1 MARNKSYDN
10 SKDYIVDKD
19 VAIPAVEEEL
29 LNFVLNMFDYKN
41 LPDTIPKYNLE
52 KYLMTLGYCGVTK
65 VGDELYAID
74 GTLGGKPNAYHEP
87 TQFIYANEVLGSAT
101 VDEDSYVLC
110 KNDFR
115 KQGLMPII
123 NRYTNFMVESNI
135 TMRTVLLTT
144 RMNILVSASDER
156 TKASAESYLRK
167 IENGQLGVIGE
178 SAFFDGVRM
187 QTASTTSNYV
197 TQVVEMMQFIKG
209 SFLQAIGVNSP
220 HNMKSEYVNKDE
232 TGLNDDGLRPLV
244 DNMLECRKQFV
255 DEINEMFGTEIEVDF
270 NSVWKRKQ
278 VEQGL
283 SSQLEKGESDVVESN
298 EEQPTVEESDEGDED
313 EHISGVDG
321 SIEDGEHDAE
331 SGNSDGADNK
341 GIDDSDGDGSRTSEG
356 SEGTSDGDSTSE
368 DKSEESSQLDEED
381 IDDDESE
388 SSASE
393 NEESSQLDEEDSEDD
408 ESKSESSTSENEE
421 SDEEDEGRQTD
432 DVSSESD
439 EEKKP

>member
-10 SKDYIVDKD
+10 SKNYIVDKD

-74 GTLGGKPNAYHEP
+74 GTLGGKPNVYHEP

-101 VDEDSYVLC
+101 VDEGSYVLC

-156 TKASAESYLRK
+156 TKASAENYLRK

-209 SFLQAIGVNSP
+209 SFLQAIGVNSQ

-278 VEQGL
+278 VEQDL

-298 EEQPTVEESDEGDED
+298 DEQPTVEESDEGDED

-321 SIEDGEHDAE
+321 SIEEGEHDAE
-331 SGNSDGADNK
+331 SGDSDGADDK
-341 GIDDSDGDGSRTSEG
+341 GIDDSDGDDSRTSEG
-356 SEGTSDGDSTSE
+356 GEGTSDGDSASE
-368 DKSEESSQLDEED
+368 DKS
-381 IDDDESE
+381 
-388 SSASE
+388 
-393 NEESSQLDEEDSEDD
+393 EESSQLDEEDSEDD
-408 ESKSESSTSENEE
+408 ESKSESSASENEE
-421 SDEEDEGRQTD
+421 FDEEDEGRQTD
-432 DVSSESD
+432 NVSSESD
-439 EEKKP
+439 EEKKS

>member
-1 MARNKSYDN
+1 MARNKSYDS

-74 GTLGGKPNAYHEP
+74 GTLGGKPNVYHEP

-101 VDEDSYVLC
+101 VDEGSYVLC

-283 SSQLEKGESDVVESN
+283 SSQLEKGESDVDVDVVESN
-298 EEQPTVEESDEGDED
+298 EEHPIVEGDED

-321 SIEDGEHDAE
+321 SIEDGEHNAE
-331 SGNSDGADNK
+331 SGDSDGEHDAGN
-341 GIDDSDGDGSRTSEG
+341 DDSDEDDSGISEG
-356 SEGTSDGDSTSE
+356 GAGTSDGDSTSE
-368 DKSEESSQLDEED
+368 GNSEESSQLD
-381 IDDDESE
+381 DDK
-388 SSASE
+388 E
-393 NEESSQLDEEDSEDD
+393 NSEESSQLDKEGSEDD
-408 ESKSESSTSENEE
+408 ESESESSASENEE

-432 DVSSESD
+432 NVSSESD

>member
-74 GTLGGKPNAYHEP
+74 GTLGGKPNVYHEP

-101 VDEDSYVLC
+101 VDEGSYVLC

-144 RMNILVSASDER
+144 R
-156 TKASAESYLRK
+156 K
-167 IENGQLGVIGE
+167 IENGQIGVIGE

-283 SSQLEKGESDVVESN
+283 SSQLEKGESDVDADVVESN
-298 EEQPTVEESDEGDED
+298 EEQPIVNESDEGDED

-321 SIEDGEHDAE
+321 SIEDGEHDVE
-331 SGNSDGADNK
+331 SGDTDGADDK

-368 DKSEESSQLDEED
+368 DKSEESSQLDDED
-381 IDDDESE
+381 SE
-388 SSASE
+388 DNS
-393 NEESSQLDEEDSEDD
+393 EESSQLDEEDSEDD
-408 ESKSESSTSENEE
+408 ESKSESSASENEE

>member
-74 GTLGGKPNAYHEP
+74 GTLGGKPNVYHEP

-101 VDEDSYVLC
+101 VDEGSYVLC

-298 EEQPTVEESDEGDED
+298 DEQPTVEESDEGDED
-313 EHISGVDG
+313 EHISGIDG
-321 SIEDGEHDAE
+321 SIEDGEHNAE
-331 SGNSDGADNK
+331 SGDSDGADDK
-341 GIDDSDGDGSRTSEG
+341 GIDDSDGDDSRTSEG

-368 DKSEESSQLDEED
+368 DNSEEFSQLDK
-381 IDDDESE
+381 
-388 SSASE
+388 
-393 NEESSQLDEEDSEDD
+393 EDSEDD
-408 ESKSESSTSENEE
+408 ESKSESSASENEE

>member
-101 VDEDSYVLC
+101 VDEGSYVLC

-135 TMRTVLLTT
+135 TMRTVLMTA

-197 TQVVEMMQFIKG
+197 SQVVEMMQFIKG

-255 DEINEMFGTEIEVDF
+255 DEINDMFGTEIEVDF

-283 SSQLEKGESDVVESN
+283 SSQLEKGESDVDVDVVESN
-298 EEQPTVEESDEGDED
+298 EEGDED

-331 SGNSDGADNK
+331 SGDSDGADDK
-341 GIDDSDGDGSRTSEG
+341 GIDDSDGDDSRISEG
-356 SEGTSDGDSTSE
+356 GEGTSDGDSASE
-368 DKSEESSQLDEED
+368 DNS
-381 IDDDESE
+381 
-388 SSASE
+388 
-393 NEESSQLDEEDSEDD
+393 EESSQLDEEDSEDD

-432 DVSSESD
+432 NISSESD

>member
-52 KYLMTLGYCGVTK
+52 KYLMTLGYCGITK

-101 VDEDSYVLC
+101 VDEGSYVLC

-283 SSQLEKGESDVVESN
+283 SSQLEKGESDVDGVVESN
-298 EEQPTVEESDEGDED
+298 EESDEGDED

-321 SIEDGEHDAE
+321 SIEDGEHDVE
-331 SGNSDGADNK
+331 SGDSDGADDK
-341 GIDDSDGDGSRTSEG
+341 GIDDSDGDDSRTSEG

-368 DKSEESSQLDEED
+368 DNS
-381 IDDDESE
+381 
-388 SSASE
+388 
-393 NEESSQLDEEDSEDD
+393 EESSQLDEEDSEDD
-408 ESKSESSTSENEE
+408 ESKSESSASENEE

-432 DVSSESD
+432 NVSSESD

>member
-65 VGDELYAID
+65 VGDELYAVD

-101 VDEDSYVLC
+101 VDEGSYVLC

-283 SSQLEKGESDVVESN
+283 SSQLENGESDVVESN

-331 SGNSDGADNK
+331 SGESDGADDK
-341 GIDDSDGDGSRTSEG
+341 GIDNSDEDGSRTREG
-356 SEGTSDGDSTSE
+356 GKGTSDGDSTSE
-368 DKSEESSQLDEED
+368 DNS
-381 IDDDESE
+381 
-388 SSASE
+388 
-393 NEESSQLDEEDSEDD
+393 EESSQLDEEDSEDD
-408 ESKSESSTSENEE
+408 ESKSESSASENEE

-432 DVSSESD
+432 DISSESD

>member
-74 GTLGGKPNAYHEP
+74 GTLGGKPNVYHEP

-101 VDEDSYVLC
+101 VDEGSYVLC

-156 TKASAESYLRK
+156 TKASAENYLRK

-283 SSQLEKGESDVVESN
+283 SSQLEKGESDADGDVVESN
-298 EEQPTVEESDEGDED
+298 EESDEGDED
-313 EHISGVDG
+313 EHISDVDG
-321 SIEDGEHDAE
+321 SIEDGEHDVK
-331 SGNSDGADNK
+331 SGDSDGADDK
-341 GIDDSDGDGSRTSEG
+341 GIDDSDGDDSRTSEG
-356 SEGTSDGDSTSE
+356 GEGTSDGDSTGE
-368 DKSEESSQLDEED
+368 DNSEESSQLDDED
-381 IDDDESE
+381 SEDDESKSE

-408 ESKSESSTSENEE
+408 ESKSESSASENEE

-432 DVSSESD
+432 NVSSESD

>member
-101 VDEDSYVLC
+101 VDEGSYVLC

-244 DNMLECRKQFV
+244 DNMLECRKRFV

-331 SGNSDGADNK
+331 SVDSDGADDK
-341 GIDDSDGDGSRTSEG
+341 GIDDSDGDDSSISEG
-356 SEGTSDGDSTSE
+356 GEGTSDGDSASE
-368 DKSEESSQLDEED
+368 DNS
-381 IDDDESE
+381 
-388 SSASE
+388 
-393 NEESSQLDEEDSEDD
+393 EESSQLDEEDSEDD
-408 ESKSESSTSENEE
+408 ESKSESSASENEE

-432 DVSSESD
+432 NVSSESD

>member
-65 VGDELYAID
+65 VGDELYALD
-74 GTLGGKPNAYHEP
+74 GTLGGKPNVYHEP

-101 VDEDSYVLC
+101 VDEGSYVLC

-255 DEINEMFGTEIEVDF
+255 DEINDMFGTEIEVDF

-298 EEQPTVEESDEGDED
+298 EEQPTVEESDGGDED
-313 EHISGVDG
+313 EHISDVDG

-331 SGNSDGADNK
+331 SGDSDGADDK
-341 GIDDSDGDGSRTSEG
+341 GIADSDGDGSRTSEG

-368 DKSEESSQLDEED
+368 DNSEESSQLDEED
-381 IDDDESE
+381 SE
-388 SSASE
+388 DNS
-393 NEESSQLDEEDSEDD
+393 EESSQLDEEDSEDD
-408 ESKSESSTSENEE
+408 ESKSESSASENEE

>member
-74 GTLGGKPNAYHEP
+74 GTLGGKPNVYHEP

-101 VDEDSYVLC
+101 VDEGSYVLC

-313 EHISGVDG
+313 EHIAGVDG

-331 SGNSDGADNK
+331 SGDSDGADDK
-341 GIDDSDGDGSRTSEG
+341 GIDNSDGDGSRTSEG
-356 SEGTSDGDSTSE
+356 SEGTSDGDSASE
-368 DKSEESSQLDEED
+368 DKS
-381 IDDDESE
+381 
-388 SSASE
+388 
-393 NEESSQLDEEDSEDD
+393 EESSQLDEEDSEDD
-408 ESKSESSTSENEE
+408 ESKSESSASENEE

>member
-74 GTLGGKPNAYHEP
+74 GTLGGKPNVYHEP

-101 VDEDSYVLC
+101 VDEGSYVLC

-255 DEINEMFGTEIEVDF
+255 DEINDMFGTEIEVDF

-331 SGNSDGADNK
+331 SGDSDGAGDK
-341 GIDDSDGDGSRTSEG
+341 GTDDSDGDDSRSSEG

-368 DKSEESSQLDEED
+368 DNS
-381 IDDDESE
+381 
-388 SSASE
+388 
-393 NEESSQLDEEDSEDD
+393 EESSQLDEEDSEDD
-408 ESKSESSTSENEE
+408 ESKSESSASENEE

>member
-1 MARNKSYDN
+1 MARNKSYDS

-74 GTLGGKPNAYHEP
+74 GTLGGKPNVYHEP

-101 VDEDSYVLC
+101 VDEGSYVLC

-331 SGNSDGADNK
+331 SGDSDGADDK

-356 SEGTSDGDSTSE
+356 GEGTSDGDSASE
-368 DKSEESSQLDEED
+368 DNS
-381 IDDDESE
+381 
-388 SSASE
+388 
-393 NEESSQLDEEDSEDD
+393 EESSQLDEEDSEDD
-408 ESKSESSTSENEE
+408 ESKSESSASENEE

-432 DVSSESD
+432 NVSSESD

>member
-52 KYLMTLGYCGVTK
+52 KYLMTLGYCGVIK
-65 VGDELYAID
+65 VGDELYAVD
-74 GTLGGKPNAYHEP
+74 GTLGGKPNVYHEP

-101 VDEDSYVLC
+101 VDEGSYVLC

-144 RMNILVSASDER
+144 RMNILISASDER
-156 TKASAESYLRK
+156 TKASAESYLQK

-283 SSQLEKGESDVVESN
+283 SSQLENGESDVVESN
-298 EEQPTVEESDEGDED
+298 DEHPTVDESDGGVED

-321 SIEDGEHDAE
+321 SIESRNGGHDAE
-331 SGNSDGADNK
+331 SGDSDGADNK
-341 GIDDSDGDGSRTSEG
+341 GSDYSDGDDSRTSEG
-356 SEGTSDGDSTSE
+356 SEGTSDGDST
-368 DKSEESSQLDEED
+368 K
-381 IDDDESE
+381 ESE
-388 SSASE
+388 SESG
-393 NEESSQLDEEDSEDD
+393 ESSQLDEEDSEDD
-408 ESKSESSTSENEE
+408 ESKSEVSASENEE
-421 SDEEDEGRQTD
+421 SDEEDEGGQTD

>member
-1 MARNKSYDN
+1 MARSKSYDK

-87 TQFIYANEVLGSAT
+87 TQFIYANEVLGSAI
-101 VDEDSYVLC
+101 VDEGSYVLC

-135 TMRTVLLTT
+135 TMRTVLMTT
-144 RMNILVSASDER
+144 RMNILISASDER
-156 TKASAESYLRK
+156 TKASAESYLQK

-255 DEINEMFGTEIEVDF
+255 DDINEMFGTEIEVDF

-283 SSQLEKGESDVVESN
+283 SSQLENGESDVVESN
-298 EEQPTVEESDEGDED
+298 DEQPIVDESDEGDED
-313 EHISGVDG
+313 EHISSVAG
-321 SIEDGEHDAE
+321 SIEDGEHDVE
-331 SGNSDGADNK
+331 RGDSDGADDK
-341 GIDDSDGDGSRTSEG
+341 GIDDSDGDDSRNSEG
-356 SEGTSDGDSTSE
+356 GEGTSDGDSTSK
-368 DKSEESSQLDEED
+368 DNS
-381 IDDDESE
+381 
-388 SSASE
+388 
-393 NEESSQLDEEDSEDD
+393 EESSQLDEEDSEDD
-408 ESKSESSTSENEE
+408 ESKSESSASENEE

-432 DVSSESD
+432 NVSSESD
-439 EEKKP
+439 KEKKS

>member
-101 VDEDSYVLC
+101 VDEGSYVLC

-135 TMRTVLLTT
+135 TMRTVLMTT
-144 RMNILVSASDER
+144 RMNILISASDER
-156 TKASAESYLRK
+156 TKASAESYLQK

-187 QTASTTSNYV
+187 QTANTTSNYV

-255 DEINEMFGTEIEVDF
+255 DDINEMFGTEIEVDF

-283 SSQLEKGESDVVESN
+283 SSQLERGESDVDADVDADVVELK
-298 EEQPTVEESDEGDED
+298 DEGDED

-321 SIEDGEHDAE
+321 SIEDGYGEHDVE
-331 SGNSDGADNK
+331 SSDSDGADNK

-356 SEGTSDGDSTSE
+356 SEGTSDGDSTRE
-368 DKSEESSQLDEED
+368 DNSGESSQLDEEG
-381 IDDDESE
+381 
-388 SSASE
+388 
-393 NEESSQLDEEDSEDD
+393 SEDD
-408 ESKSESSTSENEE
+408 ESKSESSASENEE

-432 DVSSESD
+432 AVSSESD

>member
-1 MARNKSYDN
+1 MARNKSYDS

-74 GTLGGKPNAYHEP
+74 GTLGGKPNVYHEP

-101 VDEDSYVLC
+101 VDEGSYVLC

-283 SSQLEKGESDVVESN
+283 SSQLEKGESDVDGVVESN
-298 EEQPTVEESDEGDED
+298 EESDEGDED

-321 SIEDGEHDAE
+321 SIEDGEHDVE
-331 SGNSDGADNK
+331 SVDSDGADDK
-341 GIDDSDGDGSRTSEG
+341 GIDDSDGDDSRTSEG

-368 DKSEESSQLDEED
+368 DNS
-381 IDDDESE
+381 
-388 SSASE
+388 
-393 NEESSQLDEEDSEDD
+393 EESSQLDEEDSEDD
-408 ESKSESSTSENEE
+408 ESKSESSASENEE

-432 DVSSESD
+432 NVSSESD

>member
-101 VDEDSYVLC
+101 VDEGSYVLC

-156 TKASAESYLRK
+156 TKASAEIYLRK

-283 SSQLEKGESDVVESN
+283 SSQLEKGESDVDADVVESN
-298 EEQPTVEESDEGDED
+298 EESDEGDED

-331 SGNSDGADNK
+331 SGDSDGADDK
-341 GIDDSDGDGSRTSEG
+341 GIDDSDGDDSRTSEG
-356 SEGTSDGDSTSE
+356 GEGTSDGDSTSE
-368 DKSEESSQLDEED
+368 DNSEESSQLDEDSED
-381 IDDDESE
+381 NS
-388 SSASE
+388 
-393 NEESSQLDEEDSEDD
+393 EESSQLDEEDSEDD
-408 ESKSESSTSENEE
+408 ESKSESSASENEE

-432 DVSSESD
+432 NVSSESD
-439 EEKKP
+439 KEKKP

>member
-65 VGDELYAID
+65 VGNELYAID
-74 GTLGGKPNAYHEP
+74 GTLGGKPNVYHEP

-101 VDEDSYVLC
+101 VDEGSYVLC

-144 RMNILVSASDER
+144 RMNILISASDER

-255 DEINEMFGTEIEVDF
+255 DEINDMFGTEIEVDF

-283 SSQLEKGESDVVESN
+283 SSQLEKGESDVDTDVVESN
-298 EEQPTVEESDEGDED
+298 EEQPVVNESDEGDED

-321 SIEDGEHDAE
+321 SNEDGEHDAE
-331 SGNSDGADNK
+331 SGDSDGADNK
-341 GIDDSDGDGSRTSEG
+341 GIDDSDGDGSRTSER
-356 SEGTSDGDSTSE
+356 SEGTSDGDSSSE
-368 DKSEESSQLDEED
+368 DKSEESSQLDDED
-381 IDDDESE
+381 SE
-388 SSASE
+388 DKA
-393 NEESSQLDEEDSEDD
+393 EESSQLDEEDSEDD
-408 ESKSESSTSENEE
+408 ESKSESSASEDEE

>member
-74 GTLGGKPNAYHEP
+74 GTLGGKPNVYHEP

-101 VDEDSYVLC
+101 VDEGSYVLC

-283 SSQLEKGESDVVESN
+283 SSQLEKGESDVIESN
-298 EEQPTVEESDEGDED
+298 EEQPSVDESDEGDED

-331 SGNSDGADNK
+331 SGDSDGADDK
-341 GIDDSDGDGSRTSEG
+341 GIDDSDGAGSRTSEG

-368 DKSEESSQLDEED
+368 DNS
-381 IDDDESE
+381 
-388 SSASE
+388 
-393 NEESSQLDEEDSEDD
+393 EESSQLDEEDSEDD
-408 ESKSESSTSENEE
+408 ESKSESSASENEE

>member
-74 GTLGGKPNAYHEP
+74 GTLGGKPNVYHEP

-101 VDEDSYVLC
+101 VDEGSYVLC

-298 EEQPTVEESDEGDED
+298 EEQSTVEESDEGDED

-331 SGNSDGADNK
+331 SGDSDGADDK
-341 GIDDSDGDGSRTSEG
+341 GIDYSDGDGSRISEG
-356 SEGTSDGDSTSE
+356 GEGTSDGDSASE
-368 DKSEESSQLDEED
+368 DNS
-381 IDDDESE
+381 
-388 SSASE
+388 
-393 NEESSQLDEEDSEDD
+393 EESSQLDEEDSEDD
-408 ESKSESSTSENEE
+408 ESKSESSASENEE

-432 DVSSESD
+432 NVSSESD

>member
-1 MARNKSYDN
+1 MARSKSYDK

-87 TQFIYANEVLGSAT
+87 TQFIYANEVLGSAI
-101 VDEDSYVLC
+101 VDEGSYVLC

-135 TMRTVLLTT
+135 TMRTVLMTT
-144 RMNILVSASDER
+144 RMNILISASDER
-156 TKASAESYLRK
+156 TKASAESYLQK

-209 SFLQAIGVNSP
+209 SFLQAIGVNAP

-283 SSQLEKGESDVVESN
+283 SSQLEKGESDVIESN

-313 EHISGVDG
+313 EHISSVAG
-321 SIEDGEHDAE
+321 SIEDGEHDVE
-331 SGNSDGADNK
+331 RGDSDGADDK
-341 GIDDSDGDGSRTSEG
+341 GIDDSDGDDSRNSEG
-356 SEGTSDGDSTSE
+356 GEGTSDGDSTSK
-368 DKSEESSQLDEED
+368 DNS
-381 IDDDESE
+381 
-388 SSASE
+388 
-393 NEESSQLDEEDSEDD
+393 EESSQLDEEDSEDD
-408 ESKSESSTSENEE
+408 ESKSESSASENEE

-432 DVSSESD
+432 NVSSESD
-439 EEKKP
+439 EEKKS

>member
-65 VGDELYAID
+65 VGDELYALD
-74 GTLGGKPNAYHEP
+74 GTLGGKPNVYHEP

-101 VDEDSYVLC
+101 VDEGSYVLC

-255 DEINEMFGTEIEVDF
+255 DEINDMFGTEIEVDF

-283 SSQLEKGESDVVESN
+283 SSQLEKGESDVDTDVVESN

-313 EHISGVDG
+313 KHISDVDG
-321 SIEDGEHDAE
+321 SIKDGEHDAE
-331 SGNSDGADNK
+331 SGDSDRADDK
-341 GIDDSDGDGSRTSEG
+341 GIDYSGGDGSRTSEG
-356 SEGTSDGDSTSE
+356 GEGTSDGDSTSE
-368 DKSEESSQLDEED
+368 DNSEESSQLDEG
-381 IDDDESE
+381 
-388 SSASE
+388 
-393 NEESSQLDEEDSEDD
+393 DSEDD
-408 ESKSESSTSENEE
+408 ESKSESSASENEE